1 MIDAH
6 FAILAAV
13 ITVAGNV
20 FYARDT
26 VRGRTQPNRVT
37 WSLWALAPMIAF
49 AAELVQHAGLNALL
63 TFAVGFGP
71 LLVVGASFL
80 DPKAYARLTGFDAAC
95 GLLSLAALAGW
106 ALTRRGDVA
115 IALSVLSDLLGAVPT
130 LRKART
136 DPGSE
141 SASAFVSDVI
151 GAGVTLLTIPAA
163 RWSFATAA
171 FPVYI
176 VLVAGTLTVLI
187 LRPRGQ
193 RARGARPRADRD
205 RRAPGST

>member
-20 FYARDT
+20 AYARDT

-37 WSLWALAPMIAF
+37 WGLWSLAPMIAF

-71 LLVVGASFL
+71 LLVVAASFL
-80 DPKAYARLTGFDAAC
+80 DPKAYARLTTLDIAC
-95 GLLSLAALAGW
+95 GVLSLGALIGW

-115 IALSVLSDLLGAVPT
+115 IALSLISDGLGAVPT
-130 LRKART
+130 LRKAYREPAT
-136 DPGSE
+136 E
-141 SASAFVSDVI
+141 SASAFVADVI
-151 GAGVTLLTIPAA
+151 GAALTLLTIPAA
-163 RWSFATAA
+163 RFGFATAA
-171 FPVYI
+171 FPAYI
-176 VLVAGTLTVLI
+176 LMMAFTLSVLI
-187 LRPRGQ
+187 LAPRRRAGP
-193 RARGARPRADRD
+193 ARG
-205 RRAPGST
+205 

>member
-13 ITVAGNV
+13 ITVAGNIA
-20 FYARDT
+20 YARDT

-37 WSLWALAPMIAF
+37 WGLWSLAPMIAF

-63 TFAVGFGP
+63 TFSVGFGP
-71 LLVVGASFL
+71 LLVVAASFL
-80 DPKAYARLTGFDAAC
+80 DPKAYARLTTLDIAC
-95 GLLSLAALAGW
+95 GVLSLGALIGW

-115 IALSVLSDLLGAVPT
+115 IALSLISDALGAVPT
-130 LRKART
+130 LRKAYR

-141 SASAFVSDVI
+141 SASAFVADVI
-151 GAGVTLLTIPAA
+151 GAALTLLTIPAA
-163 RWSFATAA
+163 RWGFAAAA

-176 VLVAGTLTVLI
+176 LLMASALSALI
-187 LRPRGQ
+187 LIPR
-193 RARGARPRADRD
+193 RSRADGRETAAS
-205 RRAPGST
+205 RPARER